1 MPILLRGEVTV
12 AEFSGWIEDRQRE
25 HLIQR
30 GLGSKLCYPFGDIP
44 ITDYLGKWA
53 TVIPDKPALIYYGAR
68 ITFRQ
73 LDELSN
79 RFANYLIARGLGKGD
94 FIGIHLYNCPQYLIA
109 HFGGMKAGCTVI
121 PMDPLWK
128 ELELE
133 APLADTHP
141 PVIVTQDLNYPIFS
155 ELAKKFG
162 IKAILTTGLGDFL
175 PPDPELPLP
184 DIFQEVS
191 PRRPE
196 AVDLL
201 TLLQECSPAAPPVKI
216 ELDDN
221 ASLDYTGGTTGPAK
235 GCLHSHRGVTY
246 TRACMYTYFGLRHAN
261 PALPALIFAPVF
273 HTAARG
279 QMEGMIF
286 TGLGTVLLARFDFAA
301 ILQAIDRYKVFMMWG
316 PSDFWD
322 AMTKL
327 PDSELK
333 KFDLTSL
340 VYATCT
346 QYNVLLNR
354 DLRDG
359 FARITGG
366 GLLYDITWGLTE
378 TLSMNTIT
386 LGFQDVDL
394 KKQEEAGAVFIGLPM
409 PGTHLKIVDQA
420 GKEVVP
426 PRTVG
431 EIAVQDPALPPVYF
445 NRPAETAACY
455 LPDGFLLTGDLG
467 MYDEDGFFYY
477 TGRSK
482 EVIKVSGFTVSPR
495 EIELIMGYH
504 PAAKS
509 VAVVGAPHP
518 RYGEI
523 PVAFLIPKPEFKDR
537 LSEEEVI
544 GWCRGKMA
552 PYKVPRRI
560 VFKEAFPF
568 LLGLKLDRERMKKEA
583 REVAGS

>member
-1 MPILLRGEVTV
+1 ME
-12 AEFSGWIEDRQRE
+12 WIEARRRE

-30 GLGSKLCYPFGDIP
+30 GLPLELRYPFGNIP
-44 ITDYLGKWA
+44 ITDYLSNWA
-53 TVIPDKPALIYYGAR
+53 TIIPDRPALIYYGTR

-73 LDELSN
+73 LDELAN
-79 RFANYLIARGLGKGD
+79 QFANYLRARGLGKGD

-128 ELELE
+128 RIELE
-133 APLADTHP
+133 APLGDTHP
-141 PVIVTQDLNYPIFS
+141 TVIVTQDINYPIFS
-155 ELAKKFG
+155 ELRERFG
-162 IKAILTTGLGDFL
+162 IKEILTTGLGDFL

-184 DIFQEVS
+184 DIFK
-191 PRRPE
+191 E
-196 AVDLL
+196 ANPGCPQATDLL
-201 TLLQECSPAAPPVKI
+201 AVIKECSTAPPQVKI
-216 ELDDN
+216 ELEDN
-221 ASLDYTGGTTGPAK
+221 ASLDYTGGTTGPSK
-235 GCLHSHRGVTY
+235 GCLHTHLGVTY
-246 TRACMYTYFGLRHAN
+246 TKACMYTYFGFREAN
-261 PALPALIFAPVF
+261 PHLPALIFAPVF

-279 QMEGMIF
+279 QMECMIF
-286 TGLGTVLLARFDFAA
+286 TGLCTVLLVRFDFAA
-301 ILQAIDRYKVFMMWG
+301 VLQAIDRYKVFIMWG

-327 PDSELK
+327 PDSELE

-340 VYATCT
+340 AYATCT

-354 DLRDG
+354 ELRDR
-359 FARITGG
+359 FARITNG
-366 GLLYDITWGLTE
+366 GLLFDITWGLTE

-394 KKQEEAGAVFIGLPM
+394 QKQEEAGGVFIGLPM
-409 PGTHLKIVDQA
+409 PKTYLKIVDQTER
-420 GKEVVP
+420 KVVP

-431 EIAVQDPALPPVYF
+431 EIAVKDPALPPVYF

-504 PAAKS
+504 PAVKS

-523 PVAFLIPKPEFKDR
+523 PVAFLIPKPEFKNR

-544 GWCRGKMA
+544 GWCREKMA
-552 PYKVPRRI
+552 PYKVPRFV
-560 VFKEAFPF
+560 VFKEAFSF
-568 LLGLKLDRERMKKEA
+568 LLGLKLDRERMQKEA